1 MYSEKYKHVSFDF
14 PTSNEFVC
22 GRDQKFQITLC
33 QVPLQKKKPKTLNQI
48 LDSMFSKDNKT
59 R

>member
-1 MYSEKYKHVSFDF
+1 MCFEKYKHVSFDF

-33 QVPLQKKKPKTLNQI
+33 QVPLQKKPKNTKS
-48 LDSMFSKDNKT
+48 DSG
-59 R
+59 